1 MAIGVTL
8 NATDAGNQI
17 DATVRLARE
26 AAAAGLRSAWF
37 GQTFGADS
45 PLLAAIVGRE
55 VPELHVGT
63 SAIPVFGRHPLLV
76 SSQAQ
81 TAQAATHGRYHL
93 GLALGTK
100 LLTETGFGIPY
111 ERPIARLREFLT
123 ALRQLTETG
132 NADFHG
138 ELLTAA
144 TPLPAR
150 VPGAE
155 QGVPLLVA
163 AMGPQALRVS
173 GELADGILPYLAG
186 PRALGEHIVPAL
198 TAAAE
203 AAGRPAPRIVALVH
217 GVVTDQVDTV
227 RQKATEQLAF
237 YEQFPSYARVI
248 ELSGGQRAADV
259 AVIGDEKAV
268 EAEVRRYRDAGATEV
283 VFSGTDIAGD
293 ADRRRT
299 WEFLGGLAG

>member
-1 MAIGVTL
+1 MVLGVAL
-8 NATDAGNQI
+8 NATDADNQI
-17 DATVRLARE
+17 DASVRLAQE

-45 PLLAAIVGRE
+45 PQLAAIVGRE
-55 VPELHVGT
+55 VPALHVGT
-63 SAIPVFGRHPLLV
+63 SAIPVFGRHPVTV
-76 SSQAQ
+76 SSQAL

-100 LLTETGFGIPY
+100 LLTETGFGLPF

-123 ALRQLTETG
+123 AVRQLTETG
-132 NADFHG
+132 TADFHG
-138 ELLTAA
+138 ELLTAT
-144 TPLPAR
+144 TPIPAR

-155 QGVPLLVA
+155 NGVPLLVA

-186 PRALGEHIVPAL
+186 PRALEEHIVPAV

-217 GVVTDQVDTV
+217 GVVTDDAESV
-227 RQKATEQLAF
+227 REKATEQLAF
-237 YEQFPSYARVI
+237 YEQIPSYARAI
-248 ELSGGQRAADV
+248 ELSGARRAGEV
-259 AVIGDEKAV
+259 AVIGDEATV
-268 EAEVRRYRDAGATEV
+268 AAEVRRYRDAGATEV
-283 VFSGTDIAGD
+283 VFSGTEIAGD

-299 WEFLGGLAG
+299 WALLGELAG